1 MEHPHEAQSAVL
13 KELIQSTKHTE
24 WGRNHDFKS
33 VKTQADFAERVP
45 IQDYESLKPY
55 IERMML
61 GESDVLWS
69 GKVKWFAKSSG
80 TTSDKSKYIPVSK
93 TNLKKCHIRG
103 TWDTMNLFY
112 HNRPNARQFE
122 CKSLLMGGSLDSF
135 DTYPETLI
143 GDVSAIMIE
152 NMPYIGRPFFTPDIE
167 IATMPKFDEKLER
180 MAQITSKEKDLVMI
194 GGVPTWTMV
203 FLDRILEL
211 TGKKDMSEVW
221 PDLEVYIHGGVSF
234 EP

>member
-1 MEHPHEAQSAVL
+1 MKKLINKGMQFFFQQRYKRILHFMEHPHEVQSAVL

-80 TTSDKSKYIPVSK
+80 TTSDKSKYLSLI
-93 TNLKKCHIRG
+93 HI
-103 TWDTMNLFY
+103 
-112 HNRPNARQFE
+112 
-122 CKSLLMGGSLDSF
+122 
-135 DTYPETLI
+135 
-143 GDVSAIMIE
+143 
-152 NMPYIGRPFFTPDIE
+152 
-167 IATMPKFDEKLER
+167 
-180 MAQITSKEKDLVMI
+180 
-194 GGVPTWTMV
+194 
-203 FLDRILEL
+203 
-211 TGKKDMSEVW
+211 
-221 PDLEVYIHGGVSF
+221 
-234 EP
+234 